1 MNERIE
7 NNLINS
13 YKYIDTELSVYDT
26 DQDGEISVFEIEQ
39 IEDEET
45 QTALLDTLET
55 SKRKAE
61 VTDENIQALESQ
73 LSTVK
78 SEQGIFS
85 KAWNWVKCTT
95 GIGSSTEKCSDAIED
110 YKNGKITLEEAQEKI
125 SEFSTK
131 QKNSVNLVANVAT
144 GVVAVLAVGSAV
156 LTGGMSLAVGAA
168 IGAAAG
174 AGTKAGLKF
183 LDRATNQVEGDALD
197 GKQIAKDALSGAVD
211 GAISVATMG
220 IGSTALAGKT
230 VAEQTLK
237 NTIIQ
242 GAKYGAIDGAIS
254 GSVTGAADYTIE
266 AALEEDVDFELD
278 EFAKS
283 TLSNA
288 AGGALAGGVL
298 GGASAGIGF
307 KKGASTAD
315 TPEAKVELDKP
326 EAKLEVEE
334 TPVATDTPETNVIVE
349 SEKATIKTE
358 AGESA
363 TAKPVKEKPKYLD
376 KELREKTNANLS
388 KQAEELEALYASHLG
403 EAEDQI
409 KASFENL
416 STVKEVTAR
425 SKGSDSIFAKLANK
439 YKKGKLKTTSQR
451 DCLEAIGDA
460 YGTRVQL
467 KSLTPEKSKEVIEDC
482 LQGYDVSYEQFIKY
496 INGDTKSL
504 DKATIETIE
513 EVKDSVIDLL
523 KETQTGDV
531 VRKLI
536 QDIEDGTITITEL
549 NNYGNKLSSYFT
561 DSQLQD
567 IAQAYYLKTNER
579 LKIVTQNDFTKTSNV
594 EFGLDDTL
602 SYTVDLDTNGAVK
615 DSGYASSQMNT
626 KHIFK
631 DGKVGNGELQIRGV
645 DLNKFA
651 DVEHIPYDIRKGKI
665 TAQNTK
671 YKEVFD
677 IIDGM
682 SDKTYDAYIKYLND
696 VYEHLR
702 LKELGIET
710 PMPNIDKALQGT
722 ASGLRKPELR
732 LIGYEGLLKYSK
744 H

>member
-1 MNERIE
+1 MPDKIE
-7 NNLINS
+7 NSLINTS
-13 YKYIDTELSVYDT
+13 YKYKDTELSVYDT
-26 DQDGEISVFEIEQ
+26 DQDGEISIFEIEQ

-45 QTALLDTLET
+45 KNSLLET
-55 SKRKAE
+55 IEISERKE
-61 VTDENIQALESQ
+61 SVTDENIQALEAQ
-73 LSTVK
+73 LNGVVK
-78 SEQGIFS
+78 EQGIFS
-85 KAWNWVKCTT
+85 KAWNWVKCKT
-95 GIGSSTEKCSDAIED
+95 GIGASSEKCSSAIED
-110 YKNGKITLEEAQEKI
+110 YKNGKITLEEAQQKI

-168 IGAAAG
+168 IGAAVG
-174 AGTKAGLKF
+174 AGTKAGIKL
-183 LDRATNQVEGDALD
+183 LDRATNKVEGDALD

-211 GAISVATMG
+211 GAVSIATMG
-220 IGSTALAGKT
+220 IGSTAMAGKT

-237 NTIIQ
+237 STIIQ
-242 GAKYGAIDGAIS
+242 GAKYGAIDGAVS
-254 GSVTGAADYTIE
+254 GAVTGAADYTIE
-266 AALEEDVDFELD
+266 AAIEDDVEFELD

-298 GGASAGIGF
+298 GGATAGIKY
-307 KKGASTAD
+307 KKGASVSD
-315 TPEAKVELDKP
+315 TPEAKLNN
-326 EAKLEVEE
+326 EE
-334 TPVATDTPETNVIVE
+334 TKALPEPDNTNINGDEVTPTKVETPN
-349 SEKATIKTE
+349 K
-358 AGESA
+358 
-363 TAKPVKEKPKYLD
+363 TAKETPRFID

-388 KQAEELEALYASHLG
+388 QQAEELEATFASHLD
-403 EAEDQI
+403 EAKNQI
-409 KASFENL
+409 NDSFENL
-416 STVKEVTAR
+416 DSVEEITAR
-425 SKGSDSIFAKLANK
+425 SKSSESIFAKLANK
-439 YKKGKLKTTSQR
+439 FKKGKLTTISQK

-467 KSLTPEKSKEVIEDC
+467 KSLTPEKSKEIIEDC
-482 LQGYDVSYEQFIKY
+482 FQGYDVSYEEFIQY
-496 INGDTKSL
+496 INGDTKSMN
-504 DKATIETIE
+504 KATIETIE
-513 EVKDSVIDLL
+513 ELQDSVIDLL
-523 KETQTGDV
+523 KEEQTGEV

-536 QDIEDGTITITEL
+536 QDIEDGTISITEL

-567 IAQAYYLKTNER
+567 IAETYYLKTGER
-579 LKIVTQNDFTKTSNV
+579 LKIVTQNDFTQTSNV
-594 EFGLDDTL
+594 EFGLDDSL
-602 SYTVDLDTNGAVK
+602 SYTVDLNTKGAVK

-626 KHIFK
+626 KHVFE
-631 DGKVGNGELQIRGV
+631 DGSIGNGELQIRGV

-682 SDKTYDAYIKYLND
+682 SEKTYKAYNKYLND

-702 LKELGIET
+702 LKELGINT

-722 ASGLRKPELR
+722 ASGLRKAELR

-744 H
+744 S

>member
-1 MNERIE
+1 MTDKIE
-7 NNLINS
+7 NSLINTS
-13 YKYIDTELSVYDT
+13 YKYKDTELSVYDT
-26 DQDGEISVFEIEQ
+26 DQDGEISIFEIEQ
-39 IEDEET
+39 IEDEDT
-45 QTALLDTLET
+45 KLALVDTLET
-55 SKRKAE
+55 SKRKEE
-61 VTDENIQALESQ
+61 VTDENIQALEAQ
-73 LSTVK
+73 LNGVVK
-78 SEQGIFS
+78 EQGMFS
-85 KAWNWVKCTT
+85 KAWNWVKCKT
-95 GIGSSTEKCSDAIED
+95 GIGASSDKCSSAIED
-110 YKNGKITLEEAQEKI
+110 YKNGKITLEEAQQKI

-168 IGAAAG
+168 IGAAVG
-174 AGTKAGLKF
+174 AGTKAGIKL

-211 GAISVATMG
+211 GAVSIATMG
-220 IGSTALAGKT
+220 IGSTAMAGKT

-237 NTIIQ
+237 STIIQ
-242 GAKYGAIDGAIS
+242 GAKYGAIDGAVS
-254 GSVTGAADYTIE
+254 GAVTGAADYTIE
-266 AALEEDVDFELD
+266 AALEEDVEFELD
-278 EFAKS
+278 ELAKS

-298 GGASAGIGF
+298 GGASAGIKY
-307 KKGASTAD
+307 KKGASVSGS
-315 TPEAKVELDKP
+315 PETKVELDKP
-326 EAKLEVEE
+326 EAKLGAEEPPVVAGEEPIIKTNSPEELATTTEQPKTTGKKVKE
-334 TPVATDTPETNVIVE
+334 TPRFV
-349 SEKATIKTE
+349 
-358 AGESA
+358 
-363 TAKPVKEKPKYLD
+363 D
-376 KELREKTNANLS
+376 KELKEKTNASLS
-388 KQAEELEALYASHLG
+388 RQAEELEVTYASHLN
-403 EAEDQI
+403 EAKNQI
-409 KASFENL
+409 DTSFKNL
-416 STVKEVTAR
+416 NSVEEISAR
-425 SKGSDSIFAKLANK
+425 SKSSESIFAKLANK
-439 YKKGKLKTTSQR
+439 FKKGKLATTSQK

-467 KSLTPEKSKEVIEDC
+467 KSLTPEKSKEIIEDC
-482 LQGYDVSYEQFIKY
+482 FQGYDVSYEQFIKY
-496 INGDTKSL
+496 INGDTKSI

-513 EVKDSVIDLL
+513 ELKDTVIDLL
-523 KETQTGDV
+523 KEEQTGEV

-536 QDIEDGTITITEL
+536 QDIEDGTISITEL

-567 IAQAYYLKTNER
+567 IAQSYYLKTGER
-579 LKIVTQNDFTKTSNV
+579 LKIVTQNDFTQTSNV
-594 EFGLDDTL
+594 DFGLDDTL

-626 KHIFK
+626 KHKFA
-631 DGKVGNGELQIRGV
+631 DGSIGNGELQIRGT

-682 SDKTYDAYIKYLND
+682 SEKTYNAYNKYLND

-722 ASGLRKPELR
+722 ASGLRKAELR
-732 LIGYEGLLKYSK
+732 LIGYDGLLKYSK